1 MQGEQTRSFF
11 ALGPP
16 GRYEVL
22 DSLVTMISVDETVD
36 GTARPKTNQWMIE
49 LQSVKFQQIQG

>member
-11 ALGPP
+11 ALGRP

-22 DSLVTMISVDETVD
+22 DSLVTMISVDEIVD